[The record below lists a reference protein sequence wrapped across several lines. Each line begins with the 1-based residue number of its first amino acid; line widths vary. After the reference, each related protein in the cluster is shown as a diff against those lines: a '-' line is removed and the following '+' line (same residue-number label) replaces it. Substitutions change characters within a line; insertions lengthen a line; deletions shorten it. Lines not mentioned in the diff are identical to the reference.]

1 VSGATSGDVDP
12 DTVRT
17 PDPDPGSPVRTPSG
31 HRPDTVRTGDPGSG
45 IEHPGATSRE
55 GPRSAPNSEFPEFK
69 LARFG
74 RFQGGNPLSR
84 VGGIGQVWRS
94 WLARDRP
101 SWRRPGRAPDRAPG
115 PSKPGSGIGGSGLWP
130 NPAKPGQTQEFVKL
144 VLSTW
149 SHDRRGLNPSRIHT
163 FFLNSRFGPNREL
176 RN

>member
-1 VSGATSGDVDP
+1 MDPSLAPLTPSQTPPNRVSGHPVWRGWEGVGRGSGRCPERRLETSI
-12 DTVRT
+12 RT
-17 PDPDPGSPVRTPSG
+17 PSGHPILTLDPLSG

-115 PSKPGSGIGGSGLWP
+115 PSKPGSGIGGSGP
-130 NPAKPGQTQEFVKL
+130 
-144 VLSTW
+144 
-149 SHDRRGLNPSRIHT
+149 
-163 FFLNSRFGPNREL
+163 
-176 RN
+176 